1 MESTPDT
8 QSMVLRDVMRSDLP
22 ICFDQQLDPEAN
34 RMAAFTRKDP
44 ADRGA
49 FMAHWAKIL
58 RDETL
63 TIQTILCDGQVA
75 GSVLSYVDE
84 DGQLEVS
91 YWIGRPYWGKGVAT
105 RGLLAFLDHIKV
117 RPLYARA
124 AQDNIGSLRVLEKC
138 RFTRIGEGRGFSE
151 ARGQEVEEFLLRLDQ
166 RRKAAFPALLD
177 CMEHPFAKQ
186 GKASLP
192 VALSFDKFQLG
203 YLTLDH
209 AVIDPPGEASSHCLL
224 IFLHACGKGLQFRKV
239 TSVDWH
245 QPVVE
250 ALSLALP

>member
-8 QSMVLRDVMRSDLP
+8 KSIVLRDVMMSDLP
-22 ICFDQQLDPEAN
+22 IFFDQQLDPEAN

-44 ADRGA
+44 ADRDA

-58 RDETL
+58 RDETI
-63 TIQTILCDGQVA
+63 TIQTILFDGQVA

-117 RPLYARA
+117 RPLYARV

-138 RFTRIGEGRGFSE
+138 RFTRIGEGRGFSQ
-151 ARGQEVEEFLLRLDQ
+151 ARGQEVQEFLLRLD
-166 RRKAAFPALLD
+166 
-177 CMEHPFAKQ
+177 
-186 GKASLP
+186 
-192 VALSFDKFQLG
+192 
-203 YLTLDH
+203 
-209 AVIDPPGEASSHCLL
+209 
-224 IFLHACGKGLQFRKV
+224 
-239 TSVDWH
+239 
-245 QPVVE
+245 
-250 ALSLALP
+250 

>member
-1 MESTPDT
+1 MYSISMDEARCGGACPGKFVPVLKTLGKCSCFRAKPAHFSAVAHFGGLLPVCYEVVYSSRDRMPLDCRQKPAHNGESKRGESNMESTPDT
-8 QSMVLRDVMRSDLP
+8 TSIVLRDVMMSDLP
-22 ICFDQQLDPEAN
+22 IFFDQQLDPEAN

-44 ADRGA
+44 ADRDA

-58 RDETL
+58 RDETI
-63 TIQTILCDGQVA
+63 TIQTILFDGQVA

-117 RPLYARA
+117 RPLYARV

-151 ARGQEVEEFLLRLDQ
+151 ARGQEVEEFLLRLD
-166 RRKAAFPALLD
+166 
-177 CMEHPFAKQ
+177 
-186 GKASLP
+186 
-192 VALSFDKFQLG
+192 
-203 YLTLDH
+203 
-209 AVIDPPGEASSHCLL
+209 
-224 IFLHACGKGLQFRKV
+224 
-239 TSVDWH
+239 
-245 QPVVE
+245 
-250 ALSLALP
+250 